1 MDAALTH
8 ALEAVAAIGAW
19 RFAVAF
25 VGMFAETSLFVGLL
39 VPGDTLVLVTST
51 ANRDALDWL
60 LLLGA
65 VVLGSLAGESV
76 GFLLGSWFGPRLR
89 TGRLGR
95 RIGEAQWLRAER
107 WVQRRGGVAILI
119 SRFLPVLHA
128 LVPVT
133 TGMSDYPYRRFLAW
147 TAPACVLWAAL
158 YVSVGTAAGH
168 SFRAL
173 SGTLHFASWIFLVV
187 IVVFAI
193 AVVVGKRLLHRL
205 ERRTTR
211 S

>member
-1 MDAALTH
+1 MDAALTD

-19 RFAVAF
+19 RFVVAF

-39 VPGDTLVLVTST
+39 IPGDTLVLVTST
-51 ANRDALDWL
+51 ANHDALDWL
-60 LLLGA
+60 LLLLA
-65 VVLGSLAGESV
+65 VIAGSLAGESV
-76 GFLLGSWFGPRLR
+76 GYLIGAWFGPRLR

-95 RIGEAQWLRAER
+95 RIGERQWLRAEH

-133 TGMSDYPYRRFLAW
+133 TGMSEYPYRRFLAW
-147 TAPACVLWAAL
+147 TTPACVAWALL
-158 YVSVGTAAGH
+158 YVSVGTAAGR
-168 SFRAL
+168 SFREL
-173 SGTLHFASWIFLVV
+173 SGTLHFAGWIVLAV
-187 IVVFAI
+187 IVVFLV
-193 AVVVGKRLLHRL
+193 AVVMGKRLLHRF
-205 ERRTTR
+205 ERRTTH

>member
-1 MDAALTH
+1 MDAALTG

-25 VGMFAETSLFVGLL
+25 LGMFAETSLFIGLL
-39 VPGDTLVLVTST
+39 IPGDTLVLVTST
-51 ANRDALDWL
+51 ANHDAVDWL
-60 LLLGA
+60 LLLLS
-65 VVLGSLAGESV
+65 VVVGSLAGESV
-76 GFLLGSWFGPRLR
+76 GYLIGAWFGPRLR
-89 TGRLGR
+89 AGRLGR
-95 RIGEAQWLRAER
+95 RIGEDHWLRAER

-147 TAPACVLWAAL
+147 TAPACVVWALL

-173 SGTLHFASWIFLVV
+173 SGTLHFASWIFLAV
-187 IVVFAI
+187 I
-193 AVVVGKRLLHRL
+193 AVFLVAAVIGRRVLHRM
-205 ERRTTR
+205 EQRTTR
-211 S
+211 L